1 MADTNDTVELVAQR
15 AVEGVLQRLGIDTSN
30 PIQAQADFQRLR
42 AFRKMLEDEEFQAD
56 LVFMRRWRVNSEK
69 ITDTG
74 MRTFVRVAVSGALG
88 LLLLGTKDW
97 WIKHITG

>member
-1 MADTNDTVELVAQR
+1 
-15 AVEGVLQRLGIDTSN
+15 
-30 PIQAQADFQRLR
+30 
-42 AFRKMLEDEEFQAD
+42 
-56 LVFMRRWRVNSEK
+56 VNSEK